1 MNIQQIRNATI
12 KITYEPYTFLID
24 PWLIE
29 KNTGFSARTV
39 IPEMAGI
46 KSPLC
51 DLPFSIDEVLNGVD
65 FCLITHLHPDH
76 FTPDYLPKDLRMV
89 VQNEDDVNELKTM
102 GFTDVITFENDE
114 LTIGNLSVHRVDC
127 IHGDNE
133 DCAKRMGKTSGY
145 VIEAD
150 NEPVLYIAGDTVYY
164 DGVEETINAYK
175 PEVIVVNCC
184 GATTPRGRL
193 IMDDKEAAKQ
203 LPLRR
208 IQSSLPATWTM

>member
-1 MNIQQIRNATI
+1 
-12 KITYEPYTFLID
+12 
-24 PWLIE
+24 
-29 KNTGFSARTV
+29 
-39 IPEMAGI
+39 
-46 KSPLC
+46 
-51 DLPFSIDEVLNGVD
+51 
-65 FCLITHLHPDH
+65 
-76 FTPDYLPKDLRMV
+76 MV

-133 DCAKRMGKTSGY
+133 DSAKRMGKTSGY
-145 VIEAD
+145 VIKAD
-150 NEPVLYIAGDTVYY
+150 NEPTLYLVGDTVYF
-164 DGVEETINAYK
+164 DGVEETINAYN
-175 PEVIVVNCC
+175 PEVIVVNYC